1 MVGTSLVKGD
11 GQVAGA
17 VLPEAELGLAGL
29 LVFPLGLGGHAGN
42 EGLSEVPLC
51 HALRGGG
58 VVGFVGGHGLVLPGS
73 CSVPFGMY
81 IYHSKRLI

>member
-1 MVGTSLVKGD
+1 VKLN

-42 EGLSEVPLC
+42 EGLSEVPLG
-51 HALRGGG
+51 HALCGGG
-58 VVGFVGGHGLVLPGS
+58 VVGFVGGHGFVLPGR

-81 IYHSKRLI
+81 IYHSTRGE

>member
-1 MVGTSLVKGD
+1 VKLN

-17 VLPEAELGLAGL
+17 VLPEAELSLTGL

-42 EGLSEVPLC
+42 EGLSEVPLG

-58 VVGFVGGHGLVLPGS
+58 VVGFVGGHGFVLPGR

-81 IYHSKRLI
+81 IYHSTRGE